1 VTLLAD
7 QSLGWLPA
15 LLDYLGVATFAM
27 VSTVAARDRELDLIS
42 TMFLGTVAGI
52 GGGTVRDV
60 IINQPV
66 FWTQNPTYLFVC
78 IAASALTWFVHVGE
92 RRRMA
97 LSVMDALGITAFAV
111 VGALK
116 ATTVQ
121 LPAAVAVA
129 MGIVTATCGGVLR
142 DLLAVDKPVLVR
154 KDVYITAA
162 LVAAGGFVLAIR
174 LGLRADIAALLATAA
189 GATLR
194 IVAMT
199 RNWQL
204 PAPR

>member
-7 QSLGWLPA
+7 QPLSWLAA

-27 VSTVAARDRELDLIS
+27 VSSIAARDRQLDLVSAI
-42 TMFLGTVAGI
+42 FLGTVAGV

-60 IINQPV
+60 IIDQPV
-66 FWTQNPTYLFVC
+66 FWTQNATYLFVC
-78 IAASALTWFVHVGE
+78 IAASALTWFVPVGT
-92 RRRMA
+92 RRRLI
-97 LSVMDALGITAFAV
+97 LSIMDALGITAFAV

-121 LPAAVAVA
+121 LPAAVAIA

-142 DLLAVDKPVLVR
+142 DLLAVEKPVLVR
-154 KDVYITAA
+154 KDVYITAS

-174 LGLRADIAALLATAA
+174 LGLRADLAALLATAA

-199 RNWQL
+199 RRWQL